1 MKKKYTLSPREFAT
15 AVGVSASTVRRW
27 ERENVIGSVRNSSG
41 YRLFSVSDIDVA
53 KQHSNSLYKEKV
65 SRGQHQLV
73 TKEDADIL
81 GIAGT
86 RIPLTKRHL
95 VTFAIMS
102 VLFALVGF
110 GSNGLLRQRSSIQ
123 SKLFDTSRENQY
135 VGSDSFSRRIWFA
148 EVLAAQSDSLK
159 KKILSNVA
167 WEFRGSLENPTITV
181 FGNSEFVGD
190 INADGYNLNLGTGS
204 LTASNVIYS
213 LTAGNGIEITG
224 GQTPT
229 ISSTGVTSFEE
240 LTGDID
246 VVAGS
251 NITITKSGNE
261 LTFNSSFT
269 DTTYTAGTD
278 LDLSGT
284 EFSLE
289 PILDTVTTIN
299 GLTTI
304 APGGILTIDDTG
316 GLVIPVGTTAQRAG
330 TPTMGTIRYNSS
342 TSQFEG
348 YATASWGSLGSLIDV
363 DQDTY
368 ISAENSAGAD
378 NDQLRFFTAGFER
391 MFISETGNV
400 GIGTTG
406 QGAYKLNVNGNTNIT
421 GNLVVTG
428 DIDSLTGTI
437 VTLDGTT
444 STYTTANVTTLDL
457 GTNTITDGNLTGNWL
472 ATGYVGIGA
481 TNPSYALN
489 VVGASNFTTTGTFGG
504 IVTLNSLAAS
514 SSNSVLTENSGAI
527 EKRTIDSQ
535 VWGTVDLVEGTGA
548 TNQVSYWT
556 NTTTQTGSDNFWFD
570 GTNVGIGTTNP
581 GAYKLNVNG
590 NTNITGN
597 LVVTGDVDAS
607 TGTITTL
614 DGTTATYTTGN
625 ITTLD
630 LGTNTITDGNFTGN
644 WAFNSGN
651 LSGIGTIGSGA
662 ITSTGAIQG
671 LSLTDGTATLTGGA
685 FTGLTGITSSGTITF
700 SGLGTGV
707 VQSSSGG
714 VLSNNLG
721 STNYITKWNASGIT
735 NANIY
740 DNAGNVGI
748 GGTAPATVP
757 NLYVGANGNVG
768 IGTTNPGNYKL
779 NVNGTGYYTGA
790 LTLGTQASTTAHAV
804 RADRSFTLTSDSNVT
819 ITNSGSAQD
828 LTSDRSWTLGWAGL
842 LPLSRGGTGIG
853 TTNPANGALLI
864 GNGTGYAVATLTG
877 TTNQI
882 NVTNGSGSITLS
894 TPQDIATTSTPVF
907 AGLG

>member
-65 SRGQHQLV
+65 SRGHHQLV

-190 INADGYNLNLGTGS
+190 INADGYNLNLGTGEI
-204 LTASNVIYS
+204 TASNVIYS

-299 GLTTI
+299 GLTELNLAGSFTYTDGNQ
-304 APGGILTIDDTG
+304 AAGYVLSSDASGLATWTDVSSTAGPWTLVGSNLYPDDTSYN
-316 GLVIPVGTTAQRAG
+316 TALGATNAG
-330 TPTMGTIRYNSS
+330 TAKLYVN
-342 TSQFEG
+342 
-348 YATASWGSLGSLIDV
+348 
-363 DQDTY
+363 
-368 ISAENSAGAD
+368 
-378 NDQLRFFTAGFER
+378 
-391 MFISETGNV
+391 GNV
-400 GIGTTG
+400 GIGSTSP
-406 QGAYKLNVNGNTNIT
+406 QAL
-421 GNLVVTG
+421 
-428 DIDSLTGTI
+428 LTI
-437 VTLDGTT
+437 NGTT
-444 STYTTANVTTLDL
+444 EQLRLEYDPTNYQSFTVNSAGSLFVAQNGSAATLAL
-457 GTNTITDGNLTGNWL
+457 TN
-472 ATGYVGIGA
+472 
-481 TNPSYALN
+481 
-489 VVGASNFTTTGTFGG
+489 
-504 IVTLNSLAAS
+504 
-514 SSNSVLTENSGAI
+514 
-527 EKRTIDSQ
+527 
-535 VWGTVDLVEGTGA
+535 
-548 TNQVSYWT
+548 
-556 NTTTQTGSDNFWFD
+556 GS
-570 GTNVGIGTTNP
+570 VGIGTTDP

-590 NTNITGN
+590 NTNITGTLN
-597 LVVTGDVDAS
+597 VTSTVTG
-607 TGTITTL
+607 GTYNGLTL
-614 DGTTATYTTGN
+614 TSATDGYTLAGGTTPRTLTVTGSD
-625 ITTLD
+625 I
-630 LGTNTITDGNFTGN
+630 
-644 WAFNSGN
+644 
-651 LSGIGTIGSGA
+651 
-662 ITSTGAIQG
+662 
-671 LSLTDGTATLTGGA
+671 TLTGGGNTLTLGGNVTTA
-685 FTGLTGITSSGTITF
+685 NSFTTSGAYALTLTQTGTTDVTLPTTGTLATLAGIESLSNKTLVSPIITTSPTAAGATWTDLGTVTTADINGGTVDGTVIGGASSAAATFTTITSVGTANINATGT
-700 SGLGTGV
+700 SATNIGNSTGV
-707 VQSSSGG
+707 LTLASGG
-714 VLSNNLG
+714 AS
-721 STNYITKWNASGIT
+721 SWTNTSGDLT
-735 NANIY
+735 LQTATSGNILL
-740 DNAGNVGI
+740 NSIGNVGI
-748 GGTAPATVP
+748 GGTAPATSP
-757 NLYVGANGNVG
+757 YLFVGSTGNVG
-768 IGTTNPGNYKL
+768 IGTTNPSSL
-779 NVNGTGYYTGA
+779 FEVNGALKATTINGNTITTGTGV
-790 LTLGTQASTTAHAV
+790 LTLGAGKTLTLSDSTTFATNAITLGGGEVITFSATNALSLLTTGTTSVTLPTEGTLYGTATDSITSAQLLASLSDETGTGLAV
-804 RADRSFTLTSDSNVT
+804 FNASPTITNPVIANIAPGADFTLTQ
-819 ITNSGSAQD
+819 NS
-828 LTSDRSWTLGWAGL
+828 
-842 LPLSRGGTGIG
+842 
-853 TTNPANGALLI
+853 
-864 GNGTGYAVATLTG
+864 
-877 TTNQI
+877 
-882 NVTNGSGSITLS
+882 
-894 TPQDIATTSTPVF
+894 
-907 AGLG
+907 

>member
-27 ERENVIGSVRNSSG
+27 ERENVIGSVRISSG
-41 YRLFSVSDIDVA
+41 YRLFSVSDIDIA

-400 GIGTTG
+400 GIGTTTPASMFSV
-406 QGAYKLNVNGNTNIT
+406 GASSQFQVDSTGNIVKLN
-421 GNLVVTG
+421 
-428 DIDSLTGTI
+428 
-437 VTLDGTT
+437 
-444 STYTTANVTTLDL
+444 NVTTSFPSSQGVVNSFLRNDGA
-457 GTNTITDGNLTGNWL
+457 GTLTW
-472 ATGYVGIGA
+472 AD
-481 TNPSYALN
+481 P
-489 VVGASNFTTTGTFGG
+489 TGTGVAGFWQRNGS
-504 IVTLNSLAAS
+504 NLAP
-514 SSNSVLTENSGAI
+514 
-527 EKRTIDSQ
+527 
-535 VWGTVDLVEGTGA
+535 
-548 TNQVSYWT
+548 TNI
-556 NTTTQTGSDNFWFD
+556 GDNI
-570 GTNVGIGTTNP
+570 GIGTTGP

-590 NTNITGN
+590 NTNITG
-597 LVVTGDVDAS
+597 
-607 TGTITTL
+607 
-614 DGTTATYTTGN
+614 
-625 ITTLD
+625 
-630 LGTNTITDGNFTGN
+630 
-644 WAFNSGN
+644 
-651 LSGIGTIGSGA
+651 
-662 ITSTGAIQG
+662 
-671 LSLTDGTATLTGGA
+671 
-685 FTGLTGITSSGTITF
+685 
-700 SGLGTGV
+700 
-707 VQSSSGG
+707 
-714 VLSNNLG
+714 
-721 STNYITKWNASGIT
+721 
-735 NANIY
+735 
-740 DNAGNVGI
+740 
-748 GGTAPATVP
+748 
-757 NLYVGANGNVG
+757 
-768 IGTTNPGNYKL
+768 
-779 NVNGTGYYTGA
+779 
-790 LTLGTQASTTAHAV
+790 
-804 RADRSFTLTSDSNVT
+804 
-819 ITNSGSAQD
+819 
-828 LTSDRSWTLGWAGL
+828 
-842 LPLSRGGTGIG
+842 
-853 TTNPANGALLI
+853 
-864 GNGTGYAVATLTG
+864 
-877 TTNQI
+877 
-882 NVTNGSGSITLS
+882 
-894 TPQDIATTSTPVF
+894 
-907 AGLG
+907 